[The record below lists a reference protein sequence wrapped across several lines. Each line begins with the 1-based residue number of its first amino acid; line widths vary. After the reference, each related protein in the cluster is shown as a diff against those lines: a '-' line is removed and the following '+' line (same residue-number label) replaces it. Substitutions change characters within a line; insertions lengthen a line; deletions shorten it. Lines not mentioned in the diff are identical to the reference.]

1 MHSKTLILC
10 ILLIGCAMIASA
22 QVKFAEGYIVN
33 NKNEKTYC
41 LIRNVGQEESTAKYQ
56 YKLKN
61 EKEIHDMELSKIA
74 EFGIEN
80 EMKCIRE
87 LIAVDMASE
96 TIKNVNDT
104 ATSWMEGHA
113 YIKLLVEGELATLY
127 SNYDHGR
134 PLFFYSYGNS
144 PVEPLVYKKFSVE
157 VAPNVV
163 SQYIYNNT
171 YVQQLEDNLSC
182 GTPVESR
189 KISYSKKDIVNYFI
203 DFHKC
208 KGADYTVYQ
217 SSQNKKG
224 SVRFKIGANY
234 NILQA
239 AVEEFSDALPN
250 AVFSKEN
257 TLGFSAELEYL
268 FSFNKYKWGLFAEA
282 NYYKYFTDKTDNISY
297 ETEYLG
303 YVIDYKTIE
312 FPVGIT
318 HYMNLDEK
326 NRLFVRAAFVPHIIL
341 EGSHIEFSDVYHS
354 EFSTASR
361 LFFGGGYNYDRLA
374 AEFRYYTKQNITMN
388 IFKRSSELTQFSF
401 RLSYTLFR
409 TVK

>member
-1 MHSKTLILC
+1 
-10 ILLIGCAMIASA
+10 MIASA

-104 ATSWMEGHA
+104 VASWVEGHA

-239 AVEEFSDALPN
+239 AVEEFRMRFRMRSFQRKIRSESVQSLNTCFHSININGVFLP
-250 AVFSKEN
+250 KPIII
-257 TLGFSAELEYL
+257 
-268 FSFNKYKWGLFAEA
+268 
-282 NYYKYFTDKTDNISY
+282 NISP
-297 ETEYLG
+297 TKL
-303 YVIDYKTIE
+303 IT
-312 FPVGIT
+312 FPMKLNT
-318 HYMNLDEK
+318 
-326 NRLFVRAAFVPHIIL
+326 
-341 EGSHIEFSDVYHS
+341 
-354 EFSTASR
+354 
-361 LFFGGGYNYDRLA
+361 
-374 AEFRYYTKQNITMN
+374 
-388 IFKRSSELTQFSF
+388 
-401 RLSYTLFR
+401 
-409 TVK
+409 